1 MGHSLCPF
9 QSLGLPEPGRAG
21 WRSMVGAHGQPAP
34 CPVHCNPSKAAAA
47 TRWQHPSHT
56 LLFHTSPNSGA
67 YLQASKRVSRLG
79 TGAPLLFLGLTEG
92 MRGSDLYH
100 PSHPPPTSS
109 PQNTAACLLAYSGR
123 IQEETQK
130 SSTLVPVFNSRS
142 QLLKILAPH
151 LFLQVPLLKALGAWV
166 SDRGRRWRQTL
177 PAT

>member
-100 PSHPPPTSS
+100 PSHPPHLIPTKHGSLSS
-109 PQNTAACLLAYSGR
+109 CIFRKNTRRNSKIIHTCACLQLKVTAVKNSGPTP
-123 IQEETQK
+123 I
-130 SSTLVPVFNSRS
+130 SAGS
-142 QLLKILAPH
+142 
-151 LFLQVPLLKALGAWV
+151 
-166 SDRGRRWRQTL
+166 
-177 PAT
+177 PAEGTWSMGF